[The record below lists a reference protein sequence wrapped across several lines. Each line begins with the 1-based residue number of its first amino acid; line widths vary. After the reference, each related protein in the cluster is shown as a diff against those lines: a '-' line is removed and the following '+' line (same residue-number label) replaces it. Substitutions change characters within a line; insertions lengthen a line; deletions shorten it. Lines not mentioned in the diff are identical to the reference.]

1 MFVELKQNDACRY
14 LPRWAAALQH
24 RARPLHLAVVVA
36 ALGVVVTNCDF
47 GRPITLVVSRQTV
60 VPLGE
65 RLEP

>member
-1 MFVELKQNDACRY
+1 MFAELKQNDACRC
-14 LPRWAAALQH
+14 LPRWAVAPQH
-24 RARPLHLAVVVA
+24 RPQRLHHVVEVA